1 MEKKD
6 NFKNVTLKVCLMIA
20 FAFLLIY
27 VISNAL
33 KFIKTPT
40 EVFIV
45 KEGEISSEESIVG
58 YVIRDE
64 IILEGENYKN
74 GMIQIKNEGERVGKG
89 EDVFRYYSKGEEDLK
104 AKILELD
111 KQITEALENETDLWS
126 SDIAIIEKQI
136 DVLLSDLYSLND
148 IQKINE
154 YTKNINSYI
163 TKKSK
168 IAGELSTSGTYIS
181 QLIHDRSAYEEQL
194 HSGSEMITAK
204 ESGIVSYR
212 VDGYEEVFGCSDG
225 CSDFSYLNTSILE
238 NLDIK
243 TGSVVES
250 NNEKGKIVNNFTA
263 YIAIIGESERAL
275 ETKVNDRVRLRLS
288 NLDEI
293 TAKVVYVGEE
303 SENKNVIVF
312 QINDSIEYLVNYRK
326 ISLDIIWWSNSGK
339 KVANSSI
346 IEDNDLSYVI
356 INRAGYLEKIL
367 VKVLRQNEIYSIV
380 DSYEK
385 EELEKMGYTDEQI
398 KGMPKLKLYDEISL
412 NPTKEMLQ

>member
-1 MEKKD
+1 MGKKD
-6 NFKNVTLKVCLMIA
+6 SLKNSTLKVCLTIA
-20 FAFLLIY
+20 FIFVLIY
-27 VISNAL
+27 VVSNAL

-40 EVFIV
+40 DVFIV
-45 KEGEISSEESIVG
+45 KEGKISSEESIVG

-64 IILEGENYKN
+64 IVLEGENYKN
-74 GMIQIKNEGERVGKG
+74 GMIQIKNEGERVGKD
-89 EDVFRYYSKGEEDLK
+89 EDVFRYYSNGEENLK
-104 AKILELD
+104 AKIAELD

-136 DVLLSDLYSLND
+136 DMLLSDIYAMND

-154 YTKNINSYI
+154 YTKNINTYI

-181 QLIHDRSAYEEQL
+181 QLIHDRSTYEERL
-194 HSGSEMITAK
+194 NSGSEIITAT

-212 VDGYEEVFGCSDG
+212 VDGYEEVFGCSD
-225 CSDFSYLNTSILE
+225 FSYLNSNILE

-250 NNEKGKIVNNFTA
+250 NNEKGKVVNNFTA
-263 YIAIIGESERAL
+263 YIAIIGESDRAL
-275 ETKVNDRVRLRLS
+275 ETKVNDKVKLRLS

-303 SENKNVIVF
+303 SEKKNVIVF

-339 KVANSSI
+339 KVVNSSI
-346 IEDNDLSYVI
+346 IEDNDLSYII
-356 INRAGYLEKIL
+356 INRAGYLEKVLI
-367 VKVLRQNEIYSIV
+367 KVLRQNDTYSIV
-380 DSYEK
+380 DNYEK
-385 EELEKMGYTDEQI
+385 EELQDMGYTDEQI
-398 KGMPKLKLYDEISL
+398 KNMLKLKLYDEIISK
-412 NPTKEMLQ
+412 PTREMLQ